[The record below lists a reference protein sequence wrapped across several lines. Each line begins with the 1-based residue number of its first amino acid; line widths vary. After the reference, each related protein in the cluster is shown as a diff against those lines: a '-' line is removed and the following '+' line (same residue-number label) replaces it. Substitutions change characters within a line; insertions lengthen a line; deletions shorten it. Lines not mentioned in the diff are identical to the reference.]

1 MCTKR
6 IMENH
11 MAQITAKM
19 VQELRGRTGMG
30 MMDCKKALQEADG
43 DMEKAIELLR
53 KKGAKVAEKRAD
65 KEAAEGLVSTYVHAG
80 NKIGVLVEIN
90 CETDFVASTDDL
102 KQFAND
108 ICLQIAAV
116 GPKYLAPEDVDQEYL
131 EKEKQF
137 LKEQLQEQGKP
148 EHMLDQIVQ
157 GKVEKIYK
165 DICLLKQPFVKNEDL
180 TVEEVLHELM
190 TKLGEKIVIR
200 RFTRYEVGEELS
212 N

>member
-1 MCTKR
+1 
-6 IMENH
+6 
-11 MAQITAKM
+11 MAQIDAKM
-19 VQELRGRTGMG
+19 VQQLRSRTGMG
-30 MMDCKKALQEADG
+30 MMDCKKALQEAEG

-65 KEAAEGLVSTYVHAG
+65 KEAAEGIVTTYVHAG
-80 NKIGVLVEIN
+80 NKIGVLIEIN

-108 ICLQIAAV
+108 VCLQIAASA
-116 GPKYLAPEDVDQEYL
+116 PKYIRPEDVDEAYL

-137 LKEQLQEQGKP
+137 LKEHLKEQGKP
-148 EHMLDQIVQ
+148 EQMLDQIVQ

-165 DICLLKQPFVKNEDL
+165 DICLLKQPFVKNEEL

-190 TKLGEKIVIR
+190 TKLGEKIQIR
-200 RFTRYEVGEELS
+200 RFARYEVGEELS